1 MNDDTLLC
9 PVCETENDALARTC
23 VNCGESL
30 IIVCPRC
37 NTVNAVTAAKCF
49 ACDQQFDTLGH
60 IMARHEVRFTDRFT
74 RQASAANDITT
85 AQQSGDQARSA
96 GLWALERQRQEYL
109 QTQRLRQK
117 QQERYLI
124 GGVALAAVIVVAIVL
139 LIALA
144 R

>member
-1 MNDDTLLC
+1 MSDDIILC
-9 PVCETENDALARTC
+9 PVCETENDVLNHTC
-23 VNCGESL
+23 TNCGESL

-37 NTVNAVTAAKCF
+37 NTVNPITAEHCF
-49 ACDQQFDTLGH
+49 SCEQQFDALGQ

-74 RQASAANDITT
+74 RQATT
-85 AQQSGDQARSA
+85 ANEVVAAQKAGDQARSQE
-96 GLWALERQRQEYL
+96 LWAEERRRQEYL
-109 QTQRLRQK
+109 QAQKLRQK

-124 GGVALAAVIVVAIVL
+124 SGVAVAAVIVLAVIV